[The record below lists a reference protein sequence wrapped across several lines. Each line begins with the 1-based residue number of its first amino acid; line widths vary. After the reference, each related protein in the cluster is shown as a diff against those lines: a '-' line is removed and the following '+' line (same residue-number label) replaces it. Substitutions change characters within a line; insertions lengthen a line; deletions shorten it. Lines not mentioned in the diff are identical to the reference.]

1 MKTASYFN
9 KVAHYLGGYLWQ
21 VMKKIWNKY
30 IRKIGGPANYGRLGK
45 FNIEGK

>member
-21 VMKKIWNKY
+21 VMKKNLEQIYQKN
-30 IRKIGGPANYGRLGK
+30 RGPANYGRLGK